1 MVARTIM
8 KKGYRHGRGLG
19 KIDNGSVM
27 PLELVE
33 NKGRYGLG
41 YKPTRADRRRMIEER
56 VERSRAR
63 IEGREPK
70 TKEISLGTL
79 DQSFYSAEWINLD
92 QVSAIG
98 QEHECEGF
106 NFVHPCLLDEQVGNW
121 ESVHI
126 PVVST
131 HDEM

>member
-1 MVARTIM
+1 VLT
-8 KKGYRHGRGLG
+8 
-19 KIDNGSVM
+19 
-27 PLELVE
+27 E

-41 YKPTRADRRRMIEER
+41 YKPTRADRRRIIEER

-70 TKEISLGTL
+70 TKEISLCSL
-79 DQSFYSAEWINLD
+79 AQSFCSVGWINLD

-98 QEHECEGF
+98 QEHEGEGF
-106 NFVHPCLLDEQVGNW
+106 NFVHPCLPDDQVGHW
-121 ESVHI
+121 ESVDI

-131 HDEM
+131 RDEM